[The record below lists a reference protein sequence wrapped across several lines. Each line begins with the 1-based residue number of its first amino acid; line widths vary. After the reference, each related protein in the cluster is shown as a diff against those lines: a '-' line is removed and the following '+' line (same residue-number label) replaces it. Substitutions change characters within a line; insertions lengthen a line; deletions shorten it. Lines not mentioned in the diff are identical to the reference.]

1 MQVLAKLETG
11 KALFE
16 FNPIIEQA
24 DGIVLSRGNLSLDV
38 RPEKFAL
45 IQKAIVS
52 KCNIAGKP
60 VLVTRMLDSMMQVP
74 NAARCDFSPQLQNHV
89 AFALHSFIY
98 SALTKGLLKQ
108 TFFKQENI
116 SCQRQKLPLHQYLFA
131 CSELTELL

>member
-1 MQVLAKLETG
+1 MLAKLETG

-24 DGIVLSRGNLSLDV
+24 DGIVLSRGNLNLDV

-60 VLVTRMLDSMMQVP
+60 ILVTRMLDSMTQTS
-74 NAARCDFSPQLQNHV
+74 NAARFSSL
-89 AFALHSFIY
+89 AFISSYILHGCAF
-98 SALTKGLLKQ
+98 LG
-108 TFFKQENI
+108 F
-116 SCQRQKLPLHQYLFA
+116 HQ
-131 CSELTELL
+131 